1 MGKRLIVIVLSV
13 VMAVIPCCV
22 SVSADDSEYS
32 EWRTSEE
39 LHEERLRLMDYY
51 ENNKSQIEAIDE
63 ELEKRGEEVISEEEL
78 HNKILNSNRNQ
89 GKDVPSLAYDPG
101 YVSGVRWTSKRY
113 NQVYAGQVY
122 EIQEILGES
131 TDSETSKLC
140 KTETKTS
147 QKTGSFKAGSTTI
160 WKFTAQSLVTAI
172 LDSAAPGFGTGISLF
187 TLLSSYDKN
196 ITTSSSLKYIC
207 LSYIVSIYV
216 NEKFVFV
223 KRLGESDNSQ
233 ILCYVGNNIRSS
245 VTVVYPRYTY
255 SNGVVVEVQNS
266 SKTYAGNNLNEN
278 YKSLGNE
285 AAKNFYNYKNNN
297 KSFNEFAYLITKCF
311 YTTIEGSTSINI
323 PYVAA

>member
-1 MGKRLIVIVLSV
+1 M
-13 VMAVIPCCV
+13 
-22 SVSADDSEYS
+22 DD
-32 EWRTSEE
+32 
-39 LHEERLRLMDYY
+39 Y

-196 ITTSSSLKYIC
+196 ITCLLYTS
-207 LSYIVSIYV
+207 
-216 NEKFVFV
+216 
-223 KRLGESDNSQ
+223 D
-233 ILCYVGNNIRSS
+233 
-245 VTVVYPRYTY
+245 
-255 SNGVVVEVQNS
+255 
-266 SKTYAGNNLNEN
+266 
-278 YKSLGNE
+278 
-285 AAKNFYNYKNNN
+285 AAD
-297 KSFNEFAYLITKCF
+297 EL
-311 YTTIEGSTSINI
+311 
-323 PYVAA
+323 

>member
-39 LHEERLRLMDYY
+39 LHEERLRLMDDY

-233 ILCYVGNNIRSS
+233 ILCYVGNI
-245 VTVVYPRYTY
+245 
-255 SNGVVVEVQNS
+255 
-266 SKTYAGNNLNEN
+266 
-278 YKSLGNE
+278 
-285 AAKNFYNYKNNN
+285 
-297 KSFNEFAYLITKCF
+297 
-311 YTTIEGSTSINI
+311 
-323 PYVAA
+323 

>member
-1 MGKRLIVIVLSV
+1 M
-13 VMAVIPCCV
+13 
-22 SVSADDSEYS
+22 
-32 EWRTSEE
+32 
-39 LHEERLRLMDYY
+39 
-51 ENNKSQIEAIDE
+51 
-63 ELEKRGEEVISEEEL
+63 
-78 HNKILNSNRNQ
+78 
-89 GKDVPSLAYDPG
+89 
-101 YVSGVRWTSKRY
+101 
-113 NQVYAGQVY
+113 
-122 EIQEILGES
+122 
-131 TDSETSKLC
+131 
-140 KTETKTS
+140 
-147 QKTGSFKAGSTTI
+147 
-160 WKFTAQSLVTAI
+160 VTAI

-196 ITTSSSLKYIC
+196 ITTSSSLKYVY

-223 KRLGESDNSQ
+223 KKLGESDNSQ

-278 YKSLGNE
+278 YKSPGNE

-311 YTTIEGSTSINI
+311 YST
-323 PYVAA
+323 VEKAAHRIT

>member
-1 MGKRLIVIVLSV
+1 M
-13 VMAVIPCCV
+13 
-22 SVSADDSEYS
+22 
-32 EWRTSEE
+32 
-39 LHEERLRLMDYY
+39 
-51 ENNKSQIEAIDE
+51 
-63 ELEKRGEEVISEEEL
+63 
-78 HNKILNSNRNQ
+78 
-89 GKDVPSLAYDPG
+89 AYDPG

-113 NQVYAGQVY
+113 TQVYAGQVY
-122 EIQEILGES
+122 EIQEILGEL

-147 QKTGSFKAGSTTI
+147 QKTGNFKAGSTTI

-278 YKSLGNE
+278 YKSPGNE